1 MKYVVAFGRFW
12 YDFIVGDAWE
22 IALGVILALA
32 AVAALMRFA
41 HDIESVLGPL
51 FALAVM
57 ALLAASLWAESRRHR
72 PHGPH

>member
-32 AVAALMRFA
+32 
-41 HDIESVLGPL
+41 VL
-51 FALAVM
+51 AR
-57 ALLAASLWAESRRHR
+57 LAASLWAESRRHR